1 MSTLPSSSD
10 VEHGP
15 FNLGAQ
21 KAYAKWRD
29 LKRQRW
35 DENIAAL
42 KVSIKDP
49 ANLSKQE
56 KDEIVLRCR
65 SMSIAIY
72 SIKGGYCSKVDLVK
86 FGHQLGLNRLDG
98 NLCADEDK
106 ITSLQ
111 VVESGRHK
119 TYIPYTNKRLSWHTD
134 GYYNPPERQI
144 RGMLLHCVENAVNGG
159 ENQLLD
165 HEWAYIHLRD
175 ENPAYISALMH
186 PQAMTIPPNT
196 AEGDELRCAQ
206 SGPVFSIMSDNQ
218 SLHMRYSA
226 RTRNIDWR
234 QDSLTQEAQACLT
247 EFLASDSAYI
257 LQYRLQPGE
266 GVITNN
272 VLHNRTAFMDEVDG
286 QRRLLYRARYYDRIA
301 DTELKTFFSAN

>member
-1 MSTLPSSSD
+1 MRSAFPASPLND
-10 VEHGP
+10 GP
-15 FNLGAQ
+15 FDLNTQ
-21 KAYAKWRD
+21 RAYLKWRE
-29 LKRQRW
+29 LKQRRW
-35 DENIAAL
+35 PETTEAFRVGIADPKNLTAEE
-42 KVSIKDP
+42 KEGIVS
-49 ANLSKQE
+49 
-56 KDEIVLRCR
+56 RCR

-72 SIKGGYCSKVDLVK
+72 SINDMVCSKADLLQ

-111 VVESGRHK
+111 VVESGRQK

-144 RGMLLHCVENAVNGG
+144 RGMLLHCVENALEGG

-186 PQAMTIPPNT
+186 PRAMTIPPNT
-196 AEGDELRCAQ
+196 AEGEELRGAQ
-206 SGPVFSIMSDNQ
+206 SGPVFSVMQDNQ

-226 RTRNIDWR
+226 RTRNIEWR

-247 EFLASDSAYI
+247 EFLASSSPYI
-257 LQYRLQPGE
+257 LQYCLQPGE

-272 VLHNRTAFMDEVDG
+272 VLHNRTGFKDEVEG
-286 QRRLLYRARYYDRIA
+286 RSRLLYRARYYDRIV
-301 DTELKTFFSAN
+301 DTELKTFFTV

>member
-1 MSTLPSSSD
+1 MSPAFPESPFPD
-10 VEHGP
+10 GP
-15 FNLGAQ
+15 FDLSAQ
-21 KAYAKWRD
+21 QAYLKWREMKQRSWPD
-29 LKRQRW
+29 NTEGLKV
-35 DENIAAL
+35 NIA
-42 KVSIKDP
+42 DP
-49 ANLSKQE
+49 KNLSKQE
-56 KDEIVLRCR
+56 KQGIVSLCR
-65 SMSIAIY
+65 STSIAIY
-72 SIKGGYCSKVDLVK
+72 SITGKECSKADLVQ

-119 TYIPYTNKRLSWHTD
+119 TYIPYTNIRLCWHTD

-144 RGMLLHCVENAVNGG
+144 RGMLLHCVENAVEGG

-196 AEGDELRCAQ
+196 AEGDELRGAQ
-206 SGPVFSIMSDNQ
+206 SGPVFSIMQDNL

-226 RTRNIDWR
+226 RTRNIEWR

-247 EFLASDSAYI
+247 EFLASDSLYI

-272 VLHNRTAFMDEVDG
+272 VLHNRTGFKDEVEG

-301 DTELKTFFSAN
+301 DTELKTFFR